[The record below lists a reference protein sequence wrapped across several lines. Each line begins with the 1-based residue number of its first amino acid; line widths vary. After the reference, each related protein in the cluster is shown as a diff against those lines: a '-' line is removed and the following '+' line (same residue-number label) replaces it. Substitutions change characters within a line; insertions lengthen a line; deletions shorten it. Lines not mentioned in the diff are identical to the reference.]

1 MKKLYSFM
9 GSEGTGKREERQD
22 TSRREEG
29 QGWSKINVNAFLYIK
44 KQRLNMKHI
53 FAILILSGF
62 HIKSFS
68 QLKPVFKINHAA
80 VYVTDLKRSGE
91 FYTKILNLDTIPE
104 PFHDN
109 RHIWLSIGNGVQ
121 LHIIQGAQK
130 EKEYFQ
136 NNHLCFSTDDVVSFS
151 KKLDEHK
158 IAWYSARGEA

>member
-1 MKKLYSFM
+1 MKKCMMTLAVFFM
-9 GSEGTGKREERQD
+9 TAA
-22 TSRREEG
+22 
-29 QGWSKINVNAFLYIK
+29 V
-44 KQRLNMKHI
+44 
-53 FAILILSGF
+53 
-62 HIKSFS
+62 FS
-68 QLKPVFKINHAA
+68 QIKPVFKINHAA

-121 LHIIQGAQK
+121 LHIIQGAQQ
-130 EKEYFQ
+130 EREYFQ

-158 IAWYSARGEA
+158 IAWYSARGEAFKMTNRVDGVHQVFLKDPDGYWIEVNDAK